1 MERIRRDQEFRKNI
15 LNESYIEKGNG
26 LRNKLSQ
33 PQFIPEYRKK
43 LQLIRQE
50 ALEQMKGFTE
60 HFLELLE
67 ANGLTPADLKRG
79 SNGIASYFNKIARGE
94 LDDKVRN
101 KTIED
106 CLEDAAGWTTKTSAY
121 RDTIRSLAENE
132 LIPLLTEAEKLRPA
146 NNMLVNSCDLSL
158 RYLNNLRLLAHIDEE
173 VRIQNQ
179 SHNRFLLSD
188 TNALLHSLIREG
200 DASFVYEK
208 SAQPSTRL

>member
-101 KTIED
+101 KTVED
-106 CLEDAAGWTTKTSAY
+106 CLEDVAGWTTKTSAY

-208 SAQPSTRL
+208 SAQP

>member
-1 MERIRRDQEFRKNI
+1 MNDI
-15 LNESYIEKGNG
+15 LKGEWGFDGVVISDWGGTHDTRQAITNG
-26 LRNKLSQ
+26 LDMEFGSWTNGLSNGASNAYDNYYLAN
-33 PQFIPEYRKK
+33 PY
-43 LQLIRQE
+43 LNLIRE
-50 ALEQMKGFTE
+50 GKVGT
-60 HFLELLE
+60 
-67 ANGLTPADLKRG
+67 T
-79 SNGIASYFNKIARGE
+79 E

-101 KTIED
+101 KTVED

-208 SAQPSTRL
+208 IGTTMTRL